1 MTETQYLDLSRPPFD
16 INNRGRQTLTMT
28 ADAFGRKLPS
38 VLVPPINF
46 ALVAPGVYRS
56 GHPNKKNFPFLLGLS
71 LKTIVYVES
80 TAYRPDSQV
89 FVDSCMISLHTF
101 DLSSESNLFTAKGK
115 KEVEDVVRLL
125 LDKRNHPVLIH
136 DDMGKSTVS
145 LVCALIRRLQ
155 RWSLTG
161 IFAEGDMFAGHAGG
175 SEGTGI
181 GEAGREVSQGF
192 SLPQVKTQ
200 RRSLLTSN
208 QFIAMFNPRKL
219 GYEKAHAPDW
229 ID

>member
-1 MTETQYLDLSRPPFD
+1 MTLRLFIHIKPKAA
-16 INNRGRQTLTMT
+16 TMT
-28 ADAFGRKLPS
+28 QDPVGPRPPS

-56 GHPNKKNFPFLLGLS
+56 GHPNRKNFPFLLGLS
-71 LKTIVYVES
+71 LKTIIYVE
-80 TAYRPDSQV
+80 TTTYRPDSKV
-89 FVDSCMISLHTF
+89 FTESSGINLHAF
-101 DLSSESNLFTAKGK
+101 DLSDETSLFTPQGK
-115 KEVEDVVRLL
+115 QAIEDVMRLL

-175 SEGTGI
+175 SEGSGV
-181 GEAGREVSQGF
+181 GEAGREVSQRGCDTTCLLVHSHVLIF
-192 SLPQVKTQ
+192 VTQYIALFQPKSL
-200 RRSLLTSN
+200 S
-208 QFIAMFNPRKL
+208 
-219 GYEKAHAPDW
+219 YEKDHKPDW